1 MCAEAPVRGNATMR
15 DIVPTHGNA
24 TTSYNVSIHGNAT
37 TSCNVS
43 MHGNALTLD
52 SILAENMI
60 GAGVIP
66 GPLPYCDRSMQLR
79 LGFGPPSRV
88 GERAN
93 PQGAQ
98 LIPIFRRDCAASS
111 QSRKVRLAFAR
122 RWRRVFLSGSADYR
136 APETSGP
143 SGFQLLGTWG
153 RRARVVAPWSGSH
166 RPPELRLSLSLS
178 CLYPTAARG
187 SAQKL
192 KPRSD
197 GWP

>member
-1 MCAEAPVRGNATMR
+1 MCAEAPVRGNAT
-15 DIVPTHGNA
+15 ISHSVPMHGNA
-24 TTSYNVSIHGNAT
+24 TT
-37 TSCNVS
+37 
-43 MHGNALTLD
+43 LD
-52 SILAENMI
+52 SMLAENMI

-66 GPLPYCDRSMQLR
+66 GPLPYCDRSMPLR

-88 GERAN
+88 GARAN
-93 PQGAQ
+93 PQVGAQ
-98 LIPIFRRDCAASS
+98 LIPIFRRDCAASR

-122 RWRRVFLSGSADYR
+122 RWRRVFLSGSADYW
-136 APETSGP
+136 APEAPGP

-153 RRARVVAPWSGSH
+153 RRARVVAPWSGGRRS
-166 RPPELRLSLSLS
+166 PELRLFLSLS
-178 CLYPTAARG
+178 CFYPTAARG

>member
-1 MCAEAPVRGNATMR
+1 MCDEAPVRGNAT
-15 DIVPTHGNA
+15 ISHSVP
-24 TTSYNVSIHGNAT
+24 
-37 TSCNVS
+37 

-66 GPLPYCDRSMQLR
+66 GPLPYRGRSMPLW

-88 GERAN
+88 GARVN
-93 PQGAQ
+93 PQVGAQ

-111 QSRKVRLAFAR
+111 QSREAGFVFAR

-136 APETSGP
+136 APEAPGP

-166 RPPELRLSLSLS
+166 RPPELRFPLSLS
-178 CLYPTAARG
+178 CLYATAARG

>member
-1 MCAEAPVRGNATMR
+1 MCDEAPVRGNATMR
-15 DIVPTHGNA
+15 DIVPMHGNA
-24 TTSYNVSIHGNAT
+24 TTSN
-37 TSCNVS
+37 NVS

-52 SILAENMI
+52 SMLAENTI
-60 GAGVIP
+60 GAGAIP
-66 GPLPYCDRSMQLR
+66 GPLPYCDRSMPLR
-79 LGFGPPSRV
+79 LGFGLLSRV
-88 GERAN
+88 GARVN
-93 PQGAQ
+93 PQVGAQ
-98 LIPIFRRDCAASS
+98 LIPIFRRDCAQSS

-136 APETSGP
+136 APEAPGP

-153 RRARVVAPWSGSH
+153 RKARVVAPRSGSH

-178 CLYPTAARG
+178 CFYPTAARG

>member
-1 MCAEAPVRGNATMR
+1 MCDEAPVRGNAT
-15 DIVPTHGNA
+15 ISHSVPMHGNA
-24 TTSYNVSIHGNAT
+24 TTN
-37 TSCNVS
+37 CNVS
-43 MHGNALTLD
+43 MHGNVLTLD

-66 GPLPYCDRSMQLR
+66 GPLPYRGRSMPLW

-88 GERAN
+88 GKRAD
-93 PQGAQ
+93 PQVGAQ
-98 LIPIFRRDCAASS
+98 LIPIFRRECAASS

-122 RWRRVFLSGSADYR
+122 RWRRVLLSGSADYR

-166 RPPELRLSLSLS
+166 RPPEPRLSLSLS
-178 CLYPTAARG
+178 CLYATAARG

-197 GWP
+197 GWL

>member
-1 MCAEAPVRGNATMR
+1 MCDEAPVRGNATMR

-24 TTSYNVSIHGNAT
+24 TT
-37 TSCNVS
+37 
-43 MHGNALTLD
+43 LD
-52 SILAENMI
+52 SMLAENMI

-66 GPLPYCDRSMQLR
+66 GPLPYRGRSMPLW

-88 GERAN
+88 GARAN
-93 PQGAQ
+93 PQEGAQ

-122 RWRRVFLSGSADYR
+122 RWRRVFLSGSADYW
-136 APETSGP
+136 APEAPGP

-153 RRARVVAPWSGSH
+153 RRARVVAPWSGGR
-166 RPPELRLSLSLS
+166 RPPELRFPLSLS
-178 CLYPTAARG
+178 CLYATAARG

-197 GWP
+197 GWS

>member
-1 MCAEAPVRGNATMR
+1 MCDEALVHGNATMR
-15 DIVPTHGNA
+15 DIVP
-24 TTSYNVSIHGNAT
+24 
-37 TSCNVS
+37 

-52 SILAENMI
+52 SMLAENMI

-66 GPLPYCDRSMQLR
+66 GPLPYRGRSMPLW

-88 GERAN
+88 GARAN
-93 PQGAQ
+93 PQVGAQ
-98 LIPIFRRDCAASS
+98 VIPIFRRDCAASS

-122 RWRRVFLSGSADYR
+122 RWRRMFLSGSADYR

-153 RRARVVAPWSGSH
+153 RRARVVAPWSGGR

-178 CLYPTAARG
+178 CFYPTAARG

>member
-1 MCAEAPVRGNATMR
+1 MCDEAPVRGNATMR

-24 TTSYNVSIHGNAT
+24 TTSYNVS
-37 TSCNVS
+37 

-52 SILAENMI
+52 SMLAENMI

-66 GPLPYCDRSMQLR
+66 GPLPYRGRSMPLW

-88 GERAN
+88 GARVN
-93 PQGAQ
+93 PQVGAQ

-111 QSRKVRLAFAR
+111 QSRKARLAFAR

-136 APETSGP
+136 APEAPGP

-153 RRARVVAPWSGSH
+153 GGG
-166 RPPELRLSLSLS
+166 PE
-178 CLYPTAARG
+178 
-187 SAQKL
+187 
-192 KPRSD
+192 
-197 GWP
+197 

>member
-1 MCAEAPVRGNATMR
+1 MCDEAPVRGNVTMR
-15 DIVPTHGNA
+15 DIVPMHGNA
-24 TTSYNVSIHGNAT
+24 TT
-37 TSCNVS
+37 
-43 MHGNALTLD
+43 LD
-52 SILAENMI
+52 SMLAENMI

-66 GPLPYCDRSMQLR
+66 GPLPYRGRSMPLW

-88 GERAN
+88 GARAN
-93 PQGAQ
+93 PQEGAQ

-136 APETSGP
+136 APEAPGP

-153 RRARVVAPWSGSH
+153 RRARVAAPWSGGR
-166 RPPELRLSLSLS
+166 RPPELRFPLSLS
-178 CLYPTAARG
+178 CLCPTAARG

>member
-1 MCAEAPVRGNATMR
+1 MCDEAPVC
-15 DIVPTHGNA
+15 GNA
-24 TTSYNVSIHGNAT
+24 TTN
-37 TSCNVS
+37 CNVS

-66 GPLPYCDRSMQLR
+66 GPLPYCGRSMPLW

-88 GERAN
+88 GKRAN
-93 PQGAQ
+93 PQVGAQ
-98 LIPIFRRDCAASS
+98 LIPFFGVIARHRVKAE
-111 QSRKVRLAFAR
+111 KVRLAFAR

-153 RRARVVAPWSGSH
+153 RRARVVAPWSGGH

-178 CLYPTAARG
+178 CFYPTAARG

-192 KPRSD
+192 KPRLD